1 MKTLTIKE
9 TEISPKVMLNH
20 NNHFLEISGESRPE
34 DVRKFYLPVL
44 DWLDQYDA
52 YLFWLAD
59 KYPETK
65 KKKIKFSFHFEYFNS
80 TSAKYILDILNKLKK
95 LNADGFNITVN
106 WHYKKLDEDILKAG
120 KGFEEMTSVPFEFV
134 LVR

>member
-1 MKTLTIKE
+1 M
-9 TEISPKVMLNH
+9 
-20 NNHFLEISGESRPE
+20 EISGESRPE

-44 DWLDQYDA
+44 DWLDQYDT

-65 KKKIKFSFHFEYFNS
+65 KKKIQFSFHFEYFNS

-95 LNADGFNITVN
+95 LKSDGFNITVN

-120 KGFEEMTSVPFEFV
+120 KGFEEMISVPFEFV